1 MSTIIQ
7 SRVSVSE
14 NSTIPRAAIAEALRQ
29 TGLDMRNVPEKQ
41 EENAV
46 TPQLATQ
53 EMPCM
58 IGSSRLMRQLR
69 KRIETVAGVTETVLI
84 SGENGTGK
92 EIVAKMIHALSP
104 RKSQPWVTLNCP
116 ALSAQL
122 MESELF
128 GHRKG
133 AFTGAEYDRVGRF
146 EAASNGTLL
155 LDEIS
160 EIDLNLQPKLLRVL
174 QECLFERVGSCD
186 PVPSTARVVA
196 STNRDLTGEVAQGR
210 FREDLYYRLAVLPIH
225 VPPLRERK
233 EDIPELFDW
242 FLKRASHR
250 IDATPPKWNH
260 DVFELL
266 LQYDWPGY
274 VRQLEHL
281 VTRLAVFGESETLTA
296 DDVRKWLH
304 EISGATNRFLPEPVQ
319 SISASGVTTPQ
330 QRFCSFPVGMSLA
343 EVEREMIEATLAQ
356 CDGHREKTAQVL
368 GIGVRTLQGKLRQY
382 GYKPREKRLE
392 NEVKR

>member
-1 MSTIIQ
+1 MPTILQ
-7 SRVSVSE
+7 GRVSVSE
-14 NSTIPRAAIAEALRQ
+14 NNSIPRAAIAEALRQ
-29 TGLDMRNVPEKQ
+29 TGLEMEKSPEKTMESTVPPQ
-41 EENAV
+41 EI
-46 TPQLATQ
+46 PR
-53 EMPCM
+53 M

-92 EIVAKMIHALSP
+92 EIVAKMIHAMSP

-128 GHRKG
+128 GHKKG
-133 AFTGAEYDRVGRF
+133 AFTGAEYDRIGRF

-160 EIDLNLQPKLLRVL
+160 EIDLSLQSKLLRVL
-174 QECLFERVGSCD
+174 QERSFERVGSCD
-186 PVPSTARVVA
+186 PFPSSARVLA
-196 STNRDLTGEVAQGR
+196 STNRDLTAEVAHGR

-250 IDATPPKWNH
+250 IDATPPKWSH
-260 DVFELL
+260 EVFEIL
-266 LQYDWPGY
+266 LQYDWPGN

-281 VTRLAVFGESETLTA
+281 VTRIAVFGENETLTV
-296 DDVRKWLH
+296 DDVRQWLLKTNDT
-304 EISGATNRFLPEPVQ
+304 TNRSSPERVRNFPPG
-319 SISASGVTTPQ
+319 GVTAPQ

-392 NEVKR
+392 KRG